1 MASGYGTCA
10 EATPDLTG
18 AVSVN
23 GDGVCGGGGMGVY
36 VLLGSCEADAP
47 LLLLL
52 CKNALELQHLLHHRS
67 SSDGSPSLQNSVKRP
82 PLSVLRDT
90 KCFFL
95 IYFYF
100 F

>member
-23 GDGVCGGGGMGVY
+23 GDGVCGGEMGVY
-36 VLLGSCEADAP
+36 VLLGSCKADAP

-52 CKNALELQHLLHHRS
+52 CQNALELQGSIFYTTEAPQTVLHPFRIQ
-67 SSDGSPSLQNSVKRP
+67 PNV
-82 PLSVLRDT
+82 PL
-90 KCFFL
+90 
-95 IYFYF
+95 
-100 F
+100 